1 MIRLLA
7 VALALLASANPAMAH
22 RLKLFLTVEGT
33 TVTGYAFFV
42 GGGRPQGVAVIVKDG
57 ANAEVFRGTTDEA
70 GAFAW
75 TAPRAADYTLGI
87 DTGDGHMV
95 EERIAA
101 SRFAGSATP
110 AATPAPPP
118 PAPPPAAAPPAPPPE
133 TAAATAPAPPACT
146 PDAATL
152 GALVE
157 AATERALARQ
167 LRPLIEAQTAA
178 ESRLRVADI
187 VAGVGMIVG
196 LAGAWMWAL
205 ARRRPERKT

>member
-1 MIRLLA
+1 VTRLIA
-7 VALALLASANPAMAH
+7 ITFALLALANPAMAH
-22 RLKLFLTVEGT
+22 RLKLFLTVEGA
-33 TVTGYAFFV
+33 TVSGYAFFV

-57 ANAEVFRGTTDEA
+57 ANTEVFRGTTNEA

-75 TAPRAADYTLGI
+75 TAPRAADYTLSI

-95 EERIAA
+95 EEKIAVA
-101 SRFAGSATP
+101 RFAGIP
-110 AATPAPPP
+110 AATP
-118 PAPPPAAAPPAPPPE
+118 PAPASTPPSSPSPSAAAADPAS
-133 TAAATAPAPPACT
+133 PACT
-146 PDAATL
+146 PDPATL
-152 GALVE
+152 SALVE
-157 AATERALARQ
+157 AATERALARH

-187 VAGVGMIVG
+187 VGGVGMIIG